1 MRWTI
6 DADNGV
12 PIFEQL
18 VRQVQFAVARGIL
31 TPGQIVPS
39 TRELAKQ
46 LAINPNTVQRAYT
59 ELQNLEVLEAL
70 RGRGMAVCSGA
81 ARQCIAERKTWLTE
95 RVQQVVDEAIQ
106 GGLLPDELRELF
118 ERVIAR
124 REKQH
129 NQQQKRGVE

>member
-6 DADNGV
+6 DADNGA

-31 TPGQIVPS
+31 APGQLIPS

-59 ELQNLEVLEAL
+59 ELQNQQILESL
-70 RGRGMAVCSGA
+70 RGRGVAVCAGA
-81 ARQCIAERKTWLTE
+81 AKQCLAERKVWLTE
-95 RVQQVVDEAIQ
+95 RVQNVVDEALQ
-106 GGLLPDELRELF
+106 GGLSADELRELF
-118 ERVIAR
+118 ERLLSK
-124 REKQH
+124 RERQIQ
-129 NQQQKRGVE
+129 QQQKRGGE

>member
-31 TPGQIVPS
+31 VPGQIVPS
-39 TRELAKQ
+39 TRELARQ
-46 LAINPNTVQRAYT
+46 LAINPNTVQRAYS
-59 ELQNLEVLEAL
+59 ELQNLQVLEPL
-70 RGRGMAVCSGA
+70 RGRGVAVCPGA
-81 ARQCIAERKTWLTE
+81 ARQCQAERKVWLTE

-106 GGLLPDELRELF
+106 GGLAPDELRELF
-118 ERVIAR
+118 ERVVAR
-124 REKQH
+124 REKQQVQH
-129 NQQQKRGVE
+129 SKRGGE